1 MKIYPV
7 GGAVR
12 DKLMNK
18 TPQDT
23 DYVVVGATPEQMLQA
38 GYKQVGRHFPVFINP
53 ENGCEYA
60 LARKEI
66 KTGPKHTDFKFVFD
80 ASITLEEDTL
90 RRDFTCN
97 ALIWNEENGK
107 IIDYHNGQQDIEQ
120 KILRHINSEHFIEDP
135 LRILRMCRFCAQL
148 DFTPADETLALT
160 TRMVQEGMLEHLSSE
175 RIWQELFKAMQSCHF
190 EKFITTAR
198 QCGAL
203 KAILPE
209 VDKLFDTPERT
220 DYHPEA
226 NSGEH
231 VLLCLKNAAD
241 RTPLVKFAVM
251 LHDIGKIMTPKHIL
265 PSHHGHDAAGLPLIR
280 DICNRLKVP
289 NAFRDFALS
298 ACKNHMKLHLVRK
311 MRPGTLVDFVT
322 AVASSDENTEN
333 FLAVCQADFFGRK
346 REIPLPEQ
354 QSFYDDTAYLK
365 TAAQIV
371 KSIRPADMPDF
382 ERLPKDKTFAD
393 RLRNFKIDV
402 LNSKL
407 KKNN

>member
-12 DKLMNK
+12 DRLMNK
-18 TPQDT
+18 KPQDT

-38 GYKQVGRHFPVFINP
+38 GYKQAGRHFPVFINP

-66 KTGPKHTDFKFVFD
+66 KTGPKHTDFEFVFD
-80 ASITLEEDTL
+80 ASITLEEDAL

-97 ALIWNEENGK
+97 ALIFDEENGQ
-107 IIDYHNGQQDIEQ
+107 IIDFHNGQRDIEQ

-148 DFTPADETLALT
+148 DFTPADETLELT
-160 TRMVQEGMLEHLSSE
+160 TKMVKDGMLKHLSSE
-175 RIWQELFKAMQSCHF
+175 RIWQEIFKALQSNRF
-190 EKFITTAR
+190 EKFITAAR

-203 KAILPE
+203 KALLPE
-209 VDKLFDTPERT
+209 IDRLFDTPERT

-231 VLLCLKNAAD
+231 ILLCLKNAAD
-241 RTPLVKFAVM
+241 ETPTVKFAVL
-251 LHDIGKIMTPKHIL
+251 LHDVGKIMTPKHIL
-265 PSHHGHDAAGLPLIR
+265 PSYHGHEIAGLPLIR
-280 DICNRLKVP
+280 DICNRLRVP
-289 NAFRDFALS
+289 NIFKNFALM

-311 MRPGTLVDFVT
+311 MRVGTLADFISE
-322 AVASSDENTEN
+322 VAKSDENPER
-333 FLAVCQADFFGRK
+333 FLAVCRADFFGRK

-354 QSFYDDTAYLK
+354 QSFYDDSAYLK
-365 TAAQIV
+365 NAFQIV
-371 KSIRPADMPDF
+371 KNIKPTDMPDF
-382 ERLPKDKTFAD
+382 ERLPKDKTFAE
-393 RLRNFKIDV
+393 RLRHFKIDI
-402 LNSKL
+402 LKSEL
-407 KKNN
+407 KK